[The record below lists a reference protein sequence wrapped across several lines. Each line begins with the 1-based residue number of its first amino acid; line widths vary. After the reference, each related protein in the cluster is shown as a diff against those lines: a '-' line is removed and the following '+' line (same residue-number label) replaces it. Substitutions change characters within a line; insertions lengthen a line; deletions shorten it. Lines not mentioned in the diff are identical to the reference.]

1 MRWVLLTRFAIR
13 TSYEQ
18 YEDAYYYNPEL
29 KVVIDSVS
37 SQTNTDGRIFLIG
50 FIINKSKNSK

>member
-1 MRWVLLTRFAIR
+1 MR